1 MTMTTPFFLPQLIR
15 RGDAR
20 AAGLRIT
27 SIQSHETIKARLSS
41 PADAFDHNA
50 YSDVDQF
57 DDHYKICAG
66 QKPSGKK
73 KGGSF
78 S

>member
-1 MTMTTPFFLPQLIR
+1 MTTPFFLPQLIG
-15 RGDAR
+15 RGYAR
-20 AAGLRIT
+20 AAGLRIA
-27 SIQSHETIKARLSS
+27 SIQSRDDSS
-41 PADAFDHNA
+41 KTFESGGRFGPQRILGCGQ
-50 YSDVDQF
+50 Y

-73 KGGSF
+73 KGGLF